1 MEGQIGQLLQIDVKE
16 IWKHEAIN
24 FTPWLA
30 ENVNLLGQVLGLE
43 LELDSTEKSV
53 GPFKADILC
62 RDLLSDQWVLIENQL
77 EKTDHSHLGQLI
89 TYASGL
95 EAATIVWIA
104 RSFTEEHRAA
114 IDWLNDITAKGFN
127 FFGIEI
133 ELWRIGDSLPAPR
146 FNVVAKPND
155 WKKSIKKGSNGYSTG
170 DLSEMGQ
177 KRLAYWT
184 QFKAFLEN
192 SGGALNLEKATA
204 KGYAEFPTDVA
215 GVVLAAYVSFA
226 SKAVGCFVRLQGQ
239 NAESQY
245 LALHAQKD
253 EIEKAGEGVFS
264 WSETT
269 PRHKYHLS
277 CALYGS
283 DPENPAI
290 RGQQYKWLQETL
302 ENLGSFVCRHLNDL

>member
-1 MEGQIGQLLQIDVKE
+1 
-16 IWKHEAIN
+16 
-24 FTPWLA
+24 
-30 ENVNLLGQVLGLE
+30 
-43 LELDSTEKSV
+43 
-53 GPFKADILC
+53 
-62 RDLLSDQWVLIENQL
+62 LIENQL
-77 EKTDHSHLGQLI
+77 EKTDHGHLGQLI

-114 IDWLNDITAKGFN
+114 IDWLNDITAEEFN

-146 FNVVAKPND
+146 FNLIAKPND
-155 WKKSIKKGSNGYSTG
+155 WKKSIKKGSNGYSAG

-177 KRLAYWT
+177 NRLAYWT

-192 SGGALNLEKATA
+192 SDTALKLEKTTA
-204 KGYAEFPTDVA
+204 RGYAEFPTGVT

-239 NAESQY
+239 NSESQY
-245 LALHAQKD
+245 RDLYSQKD
-253 EIEKAGEGVFS
+253 EIEKSINRAIS

-269 PRHKYHLS
+269 PGHKYHLS
-277 CALYGS
+277 CTLNGS
-283 DPENPAI
+283 DPGNPAI
-290 RGQQYKWLQETL
+290 REEQYEWLQETL
-302 ENLGSFVCRHLNDL
+302 EALESFVKRHLTDF